1 MPVFKDETRGT
12 FYVKAY
18 YTDYTGARK
27 QKMKRG
33 FKLQRDAKE
42 WERAFLEKVQGTP
55 TMTFYS
61 LYELYMAD
69 ISTRLK
75 ESSIIS
81 KKTVFNNRILPYFK
95 DKPINAI
102 TPADIRL
109 WQNDL
114 LSKDLS
120 DAYLRRIHNTIVTFF
135 NYAVKYYNLP
145 KNPCAVAEIGR
156 AHV

>member
-75 ESSIIS
+75 KSSIIS
-81 KKTVFNNRILPYFK
+81 KKQYLTIEYCPILRISL
-95 DKPINAI
+95 
-102 TPADIRL
+102 
-109 WQNDL
+109 
-114 LSKDLS
+114 
-120 DAYLRRIHNTIVTFF
+120 
-135 NYAVKYYNLP
+135 
-145 KNPCAVAEIGR
+145 
-156 AHV
+156 

>member
-55 TMTFYS
+55 TMTFQT
-61 LYELYMAD
+61 LYELYIEDLKAHA
-69 ISTRLK
+69 K
-75 ESSIIS
+75 ESTYRSQRNLIS
-81 KKTVFNNRILPYFK
+81 KHVLPFS
-95 DKPINAI
+95 
-102 TPADIRL
+102 R
-109 WQNDL
+109 
-114 LSKDLS
+114 
-120 DAYLRRIHNTIVTFF
+120 
-135 NYAVKYYNLP
+135 
-145 KNPCAVAEIGR
+145 IGR
-156 AHV
+156 